1 VESLWGSYKK
11 LGILVG
17 GYGENYGEVVVK
29 KVGVV
34 RGVGVARGEGGGFV
48 STNNG
53 KEMGIFGESDIV
65 LLVEYRHEEMGYKVF
80 HFMLARAHERFGVY
94 FG

>member
-1 VESLWGSYKK
+1 MESLWGNYKK

-34 RGVGVARGEGGGFV
+34 RGIGVASGEGGGFV
-48 STNNG
+48 STKNG
-53 KEMGIFGESDIV
+53 NRMGISGASNMV
-65 LLVEYRHEEMGYKVF
+65 LLVDGNY
-80 HFMLARAHERFGVY
+80 
-94 FG
+94 